1 MMDQSEKSI
10 RLLWAALLLVGAGFL
25 LAAAVFRQLA
35 WWFLLIWTALSIGL
49 SAFAFARIRRQV
61 NQTMERVDETI
72 AALVDGRRTDDF
84 DPNADTL
91 LGKFQTQIMALY
103 QILEATR
110 QREKT
115 LRQQMESSVSDLV
128 HQLNTPITN
137 IALYGDFLLNEDL
150 TEEER
155 RHCTRAIVS
164 QTEKLGFLGEGFAK
178 ISRLEN
184 DIIHLKPAAAPL
196 LPVVLQAIDQVQA
209 KAAAHGNTIVL
220 LGDQQLICQMDSKWT
235 GEALYN
241 LLDNAV
247 KYSDPDTA
255 ITVSMAAY
263 DIFVRVDVLDRG
275 LILAQEDYAKVFQ
288 RFYRANEAADKNGV
302 GLGLYLAREIIRG
315 QGGYIKAGQS
325 PDGQMCFSLFLLK

>member
-35 WWFLLIWTALSIGL
+35 WWLLFIWTTLSIGL
-49 SAFAFARIRRQV
+49 SAFTFARIRRQV

-72 AALVDGRRTDDF
+72 AALVDGRRTDAF
-84 DPNADTL
+84 DPNADTF

>member
-35 WWFLLIWTALSIGL
+35 WWLLFIWTALSIGL
-49 SAFAFARIRRQV
+49 SAFTFARIRRQV

-72 AALVDGRRTDDF
+72 AALVDGRRTDAF
-84 DPNADTL
+84 DPNADTF

-155 RHCTRAIVS
+155 RHCTRGIVS

>member
-1 MMDQSEKSI
+1 
-10 RLLWAALLLVGAGFL
+10 
-25 LAAAVFRQLA
+25 
-35 WWFLLIWTALSIGL
+35 
-49 SAFAFARIRRQV
+49 
-61 NQTMERVDETI
+61 
-72 AALVDGRRTDDF
+72 
-84 DPNADTL
+84 
-91 LGKFQTQIMALY
+91 MALY

-178 ISRLEN
+178 ISRLQN

>member
-35 WWFLLIWTALSIGL
+35 WWLLFIWTALSIGL
-49 SAFAFARIRRQV
+49 SAFTFARIRRQV

-72 AALVDGRRTDDF
+72 AALVDGRRTDAF
-84 DPNADTL
+84 DPNADTF

>member
-25 LAAAVFRQLA
+25 LAAAVFQQLA
-35 WWFLLIWTALSIGL
+35 GSLLFIGTALSIGL
-49 SAFAFARIRRQV
+49 SAFTFARIRRQV

-72 AALVDGRRTDDF
+72 AALVDGRRTDAF
-84 DPNADTL
+84 DPNADTF